1 MHLGNKGTYIFFVL
15 ILIFTNLHAL
25 EKVNENI
32 IVRSTAM
39 LTNLETVKVNLLPT
53 GIHSLMSG
61 FKSTSIED
69 DKSSAEEK
77 IELDSKNSLKSEKSS
92 TSSEKVSKLNL
103 QNSQKTALSK
113 PKIDPL
119 SITKPSISTNN
130 LVQVDTT
137 KRKKQPTTS
146 TGAVKVDAE
155 KSSKQPT
162 SSKSVVKVDTAKG
175 KKQPTTSTGVVKKTD
190 TDKGKAQPTPSK
202 GVVKVDTTKGK
213 KQPTTST
220 GVVKKAD
227 TDKGNTQPTTSKSV
241 VKGDTA
247 KSSKQPTTSKG
258 VVKGDT
264 AKSSKQPTTSKSL
277 VKGDTA
283 KSSKQPTTSKSL
295 VKGDTAKSN
304 KKPTTSKSVVKVD
317 AAKGKKTPSTAAKK
331 VTASPKKPIV
341 PQKYQPSRT
350 IRSKVIAKKAP
361 VDTIIPPPVPFY
373 SGMGRMVSPEE
384 PSTQTANSSYPINPG
399 MVFIRGG
406 VFSMGGDG
414 KNGDSDEY
422 PKHLVQ
428 LNDFYMDQTEVTNE
442 QFAQFVRQTG
452 YVTTAERYINWEEMK
467 LQLPPGTPRPAD
479 VFLRP
484 ASFVFLPTQ
493 TAVNLSDFTQ
503 WWIWVEGASWKTPRG
518 WGSNII
524 GKEKFPVVHISWE
537 DANAYCAWAGKRLPT
552 EAEWEFA
559 ARGGLESN
567 VYPWGNVLSEAQ
579 TAPCNYWQGAF
590 PYQNTGKDGYYESAP
605 VQTYK
610 PNGYGLYDMAGN
622 VWEWCADFYHHDYY
636 KDFKD
641 IKIAVNP
648 VGPSFSYDS
657 DDPNVAKRV
666 MRGGS
671 YLCSESYSTGY
682 RSAARMKSTKDSGME
697 HLGFRCVRSSF

>member
-1 MHLGNKGTYIFFVL
+1 MHLGNKRISIFFVL
-15 ILIFTNLHAL
+15 TLIFINLYAS
-25 EKVNENI
+25 EKVEKNI
-32 IVRSTAM
+32 TAQPTAV
-39 LTNLETVKVNLLPT
+39 LTNKETALVNTPAKEVYA
-53 GIHSLMSG
+53 LMAN
-61 FKSTSIED
+61 FKSTSVSTEVNKLIAED
-69 DKSSAEEK
+69 K
-77 IELDSKNSLKSEKSS
+77 IEVDSKNSLQSGQSS
-92 TSSEKVSKLNL
+92 TSIEKVSKINP
-103 QNSQKTALSK
+103 QNAQTTASIKT
-113 PKIDPL
+113 KIDPSS
-119 SITKPSISTNN
+119 SIKPSTPSNN
-130 LVQVDTT
+130 LVQ
-137 KRKKQPTTS
+137 
-146 TGAVKVDAE
+146 G
-155 KSSKQPT
+155 
-162 SSKSVVKVDTAKG
+162 
-175 KKQPTTSTGVVKKTD
+175 
-190 TDKGKAQPTPSK
+190 
-202 GVVKVDTTKGK
+202 DTTKGK
-213 KQPTTST
+213 KQPTTSK
-220 GVVKKAD
+220 GVVKVN
-227 TDKGNTQPTTSKSV
+227 TDKGKKQSTTSKGVVKGHTDKGKKQPTTSKGVVKVNTDKGKKQPTTSKGV

-247 KSSKQPTTSKG
+247 KSNKQPITSKGVVKGDTAKSNKQPITSKG

-264 AKSSKQPTTSKSL
+264 AKSSKQPTTSKGVL
-277 VKGDTA
+277 KGDTA
-283 KSSKQPTTSKSL
+283 K
-295 VKGDTAKSN
+295 DI
-304 KKPTTSKSVVKVD
+304 KKPTTSKGVVKVD
-317 AAKGKKTPSTAAKK
+317 AAKGKKTPNTTTKK
-331 VTASPKKPIV
+331 NTASPKKPV
-341 PQKYQPSRT
+341 VAQKYQPSRT

-361 VDTIIPPPVPFY
+361 VDTIIPSPVPFY
-373 SGMGRMVSPEE
+373 SGITRMVLPEE
-384 PSTQTANSSYPINPG
+384 PATQNTNSYQINPG

-467 LQLPPGTPRPAD
+467 LQVPPGTPKPAD

-524 GKEKFPVVHISWE
+524 GKEKFPVVHISWD

-559 ARGGLESN
+559 ARGGLEGN
-567 VYPWGNVLSEAQ
+567 IYPWGNVLSESQ

-622 VWEWCADFYHHDYY
+622 VWEWCADYYHHDYY
-636 KDFKD
+636 KDFGAV
-641 IKIAVNP
+641 KIAINP
-648 VGPSFSYDS
+648 LGPSFSYDP
-657 DDPNVAKRV
+657 DEPNVSKRV

-671 YLCSESYSTGY
+671 YLCSEAYSTGY

>member
-1 MHLGNKGTYIFFVL
+1 MHLGNKRISIFFVL
-15 ILIFTNLHAL
+15 TLIFINLHAL
-25 EKVNENI
+25 EKVKKNI
-32 IVRSTAM
+32 NVQSAAVIKNM
-39 LTNLETVKVNLLPT
+39 ETVKVDVLPKEMHPF
-53 GIHSLMSG
+53 IAD
-61 FKSTSIED
+61 FKSTSLED
-69 DKSSAEEK
+69 DKSTVEEK
-77 IELDSKNSLKSEKSS
+77 TEVEQKNSLKEGQSS
-92 TSSEKVSKLNL
+92 KNINTENAQSTPSGKN
-103 QNSQKTALSK
+103 
-113 PKIDPL
+113 KIDASS
-119 SITKPSISTNN
+119 SIKPSTPSNN
-130 LVQVDTT
+130 FVQVDTT
-137 KRKKQPTTS
+137 
-146 TGAVKVDAE
+146 
-155 KSSKQPT
+155 
-162 SSKSVVKVDTAKG
+162 KG
-175 KKQPTTSTGVVKKTD
+175 KKQPTTSKAVVKGDTPKSNKKPTPSKGVVKVD
-190 TDKGKAQPTPSK
+190 TDKGKKQPTTSKGVVKGDTVKNSKQPITSKGVVKGDTVKSSKQPTPSK
-202 GVVKVDTTKGK
+202 GVVKVDTDKGK
-213 KQPTTST
+213 KQPTTS
-220 GVVKKAD
+220 
-227 TDKGNTQPTTSKSV
+227 KGV
-241 VKGDTA
+241 VKGDTV

-264 AKSSKQPTTSKSL
+264 VKSSKQPTTSKGV
-277 VKGDTA
+277 VKGDTV
-283 KSSKQPTTSKSL
+283 KSSKQPTTSKGI
-295 VKGDTAKSN
+295 VKGDTIKSS
-304 KKPTTSKSVVKVD
+304 KKPITSKSVVKVD

-331 VTASPKKPIV
+331 ITSSSKKPIV
-341 PQKYQPSRT
+341 PQKKYQPSRT
-350 IRSKVIAKKAP
+350 IRSKVIAQKAP

-384 PSTQTANSSYPINPG
+384 PSSQTANSTYQINPG

-414 KNGDSDEY
+414 KNGESDEF

-428 LNDFYMDQTEVTNE
+428 VNDFYMDQTEVTNE

-467 LQLPPGTPRPAD
+467 LQVPPGTPKPAD

-493 TAVNLSDFTQ
+493 AAVSLSDFTQ

-524 GKEKFPVVHISWE
+524 GKEKHPVVHISWD

-559 ARGGLESN
+559 ARGGLEGN
-567 VYPWGNVLSEAQ
+567 VYPWGNVLPEAQ
-579 TAPCNYWQGAF
+579 IAPCNYWQGAF

-641 IKIAVNP
+641 VKIAVNP
-648 VGPSFSYDS
+648 VGPSFSYDP
-657 DDPNVAKRV
+657 DEPNLAKRV

-671 YLCSESYSTGY
+671 YLCSEAYSTGY